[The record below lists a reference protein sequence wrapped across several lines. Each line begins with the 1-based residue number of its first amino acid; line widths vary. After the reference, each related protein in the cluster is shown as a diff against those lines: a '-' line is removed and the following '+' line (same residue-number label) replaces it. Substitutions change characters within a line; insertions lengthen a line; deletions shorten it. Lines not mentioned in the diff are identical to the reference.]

1 MKHVSVL
8 VVMLTLVMTAGVVA
22 EGQVIERISVSSSEV
37 ETDGDSY
44 VSGGRRVVSADGRY
58 VVFESTASNLVTDDF
73 NNSRDIFLRD
83 RWAGTTAR
91 VSLSITGGDAWGE
104 SWDPS
109 ITPDGRYV
117 VFASSAGNLVPDDH
131 NGERDVF
138 VRDIQ
143 IGQTFRVSVDMN
155 GQDANGDSYSPSISD
170 DGTRVAFG
178 SEARDLVPGATSWNP
193 DIYLRDLDLGETWYV
208 SVGHDGTPG
217 DANSW
222 GATISPDGGHVAF
235 VTGASNLVAGETY
248 TGVEVMDREIGLDLT
263 TLVTVAHDGGD
274 SDDRSGGIPSL
285 SGDGN
290 YVAFFARA
298 TNLVDD
304 DTNSQ
309 DDVFVRSIS
318 GGVTDRVNLST
329 NGEQT
334 VDLGSWHPAISYLAR
349 YVVFL
354 SDAPN
359 LVDNDANGVGDI
371 FGRDRLLGVT
381 TRLNLNAAGEES
393 DDYSSNPMITPDGV
407 YVVFESSATNLVP
420 DDHNGMRDVFIAWGP
435 AVLFA
440 DGFESGT
447 LSRWSVAITG
457 K

>member
-8 VVMLTLVMTAGVVA
+8 MAVFALMMTAGLVA
-22 EGQVIERISVSSSEV
+22 EGQVIERISVSSSEA
-37 ETDGDSY
+37 EADGDSN
-44 VSGGRRVVSADGRY
+44 VSGGRRAVSADGRF
-58 VVFESTASNLVTDDF
+58 VVFESTASNLVSDDF
-73 NNSRDIFLRD
+73 NTSRDIFLRD
-83 RWAGTTAR
+83 RWTGTTAR
-91 VSLSITGGDAWGE
+91 VNLSKTGGDAWGE

-155 GQDANGDSYSPSISD
+155 GLDANGDSYSPSISD

-193 DIYLRDLDLGETWYV
+193 DVYLRDLDLGETWYV

-222 GATISPDGGHVAF
+222 GATISPEGGHVAF
-235 VTGASNLVAGETY
+235 ITGASNLVAGETY
-248 TGVEVMDREIGLDLT
+248 TGVEVMIREIGLDLT

-274 SDDRSGGIPSL
+274 SDDRSGLPSP
-285 SGDGN
+285 SGDGSH
-290 YVAFFARA
+290 VAFYGRA

-304 DTNSQ
+304 DTNSE
-309 DDVFVRSIS
+309 DDVFVRSIP
-318 GGVTDRVNLST
+318 GGVTERVNLST
-329 NGEQT
+329 DGEQT
-334 VDLGSWHPAISYLAR
+334 VDLGSSHPAISYFAR
-349 YVVFL
+349 YVTFL

-359 LVDNDANGVGDI
+359 LVDDDANGVGDI

-393 DDYSSNPMITPDGV
+393 DDYSSNPMITPSGR

-420 DDHNGMRDVFIAWGP
+420 ADSNGVRDVFIAWGP

-447 LSRWSVAITG
+447 TDLWSSVTP
-457 K
+457 